1 VTTIHRPAANATRVT
16 GPTPRYRCGMA
27 ICAITFIDG
36 STAAVEGELQVVIDE
51 LHKVA
56 TRREH
61 SFALLRD
68 ASGGTIAVR
77 PEAVVHVRPA
87 S

>member
-1 VTTIHRPAANATRVT
+1 MT
-16 GPTPRYRCGMA
+16 
-27 ICAITFIDG
+27 
-36 STAAVEGELQVVIDE
+36 DE

-56 TRREH
+56 SRRES

-68 ASGGTIAVR
+68 ASGDAIAVR
-77 PEAVVHVRPA
+77 PEAVLHVRPG

>member
-1 VTTIHRPAANATRVT
+1 
-16 GPTPRYRCGMA
+16 MA
-27 ICAITFIDG
+27 VCSITFLDG
-36 STAAVEGELQVVIDE
+36 NTVDVEGELQAVIDE

-68 ASGGTIAVR
+68 ASGDTIAVR
-77 PEAVVHVRPA
+77 PEAVLHVRPRQ

>member
-1 VTTIHRPAANATRVT
+1 
-16 GPTPRYRCGMA
+16 MA
-27 ICAITFIDG
+27 VCSITFIDG
-36 STAAVEGELQVVIDE
+36 TRVDVEGELQTVTDE

-56 TRREH
+56 SRRES

-68 ASGGTIAVR
+68 ASGDAIAVR
-77 PEAVVHVRPA
+77 PEAVLHVRPG

>member
-1 VTTIHRPAANATRVT
+1 MPDSVR
-16 GPTPRYRCGMA
+16 GMA
-27 ICAITFIDG
+27 VCSITFVDG
-36 STAAVEGELQVVIDE
+36 NAVDVEGELETVIDE

-61 SFALLRD
+61 SFALLR
-68 ASGGTIAVR
+68 AATGEAIAVR
-77 PEAVVHVRPA
+77 PETVAHVRPE

>member
-1 VTTIHRPAANATRVT
+1 
-16 GPTPRYRCGMA
+16 MA
-27 ICAITFIDG
+27 VCSITFIDG
-36 STAAVEGELQVVIDE
+36 NTADVEGELQAVIDE

-68 ASGGTIAVR
+68 ASGHTIAVR
-77 PEAVVHVRPA
+77 PEAVIHVRPA